1 MLTPF
6 PAVYPTEETKDFLVV
21 WTQRKYLASKY
32 QPLHANRTISSF
44 RLTTSFLH
52 AKNNLPFTFFFLD
65 LTLTTLK
72 TLREEINV
80 EFHSIFR
87 FFRQNVGMEHW

>member
-6 PAVYPTEETKDFLVV
+6 PSVYPAQETKDFLVV

-32 QPLHANRTISSF
+32 QPLHANRAISSF

-52 AKNNLPFTFFFLD
+52 AKNNLPFTFFFSGLYTD
-65 LTLTTLK
+65 YSENPQRGDQCKLPLN
-72 TLREEINV
+72 I
-80 EFHSIFR
+80 
-87 FFRQNVGMEHW
+87 